1 MRKRGTVSTLRL
13 LAATAFAPS
22 LALAQG
28 GAPPIR
34 SIDIYG
40 SSVLDSAAV
49 RAEFE
54 PDLVRFIELGWQAG
68 FGRDSA
74 PANAP
79 ELEAEMEATSAK
91 IRTALESRT
100 PLAYFEIGVTL
111 DFGPPQ
117 QVDLTIDV
125 VEKADEAR
133 RMPFHAAPTQDLDD
147 PGGVLALWAEYQ
159 QKIYELALAGAPMTV
174 EHCAGISR
182 AVSAILDVADPIA
195 GSYRLE
201 VTSPGLDRPL
211 TRRADFERFRGFEA
225 RVETELPIDGRRR
238 FRGRLLGVEGDQ
250 VRIQLAEGE
259 RAIPCDGIRK
269 AKLVV
274 TDEVLAATAAQRS

>member
-79 ELEAEMEATSAK
+79 ELEAEMEATRAK
-91 IRTALESRT
+91 IRTALESRARISTT
-100 PLAYFEIGVTL
+100 P
-111 DFGPPQ
+111 
-117 QVDLTIDV
+117 
-125 VEKADEAR
+125 
-133 RMPFHAAPTQDLDD
+133 
-147 PGGVLALWAEYQ
+147 
-159 QKIYELALAGAPMTV
+159 
-174 EHCAGISR
+174 
-182 AVSAILDVADPIA
+182 ADPAYEILKRVS
-195 GSYRLE
+195 G
-201 VTSPGLDRPL
+201 
-211 TRRADFERFRGFEA
+211 EA
-225 RVETELPIDGRRR
+225 
-238 FRGRLLGVEGDQ
+238 F
-250 VRIQLAEGE
+250 GE
-259 RAIPCDGIRK
+259 RDY
-269 AKLVV
+269 
-274 TDEVLAATAAQRS
+274 AAWERWAASR